1 MFAVERRADTEYS
14 QLEVCFWTQ
23 RGSRRPAKIHAYVG
37 ECIRSCL
44 PAARCILATLF
55 GKDHDLQ
62 FPSLRVDI
70 LIRRIS
76 AVACLVCSMA
86 QVEALEATGIMNAR
100 RFATV

>member
-37 ECIRSCL
+37 ESIRSCL
-44 PAARCILATLF
+44 PTRCILATLF
-55 GKDHDLQ
+55 GKDDDLQ

-76 AVACLVCSMA
+76 ANACLMCSMA